1 MKLFISILIVTIFFN
16 EIYTNLEAGTYMIKL
31 KNISYCTKL
40 GKNSIKGFSIKLVPV
55 NQTHVMISFNST
67 VENDLNGWLRPH
79 IYIKGKGSKTWN
91 TVLDVSLEQCKFVE
105 EFAKNWVEEVFR
117 IAGKN
122 YSCIFG
128 KGDYMVKD
136 YLFDGENLPKVPVFP
151 YGDFR
156 VELSVYSNRSSFKV
170 LESCFLTEGE
180 IVPRYE
186 NRRKM
191 FG

>member
-1 MKLFISILIVTIFFN
+1 MLIYNSVLFYIIIFVINFSQQN
-16 EIYTNLEAGTYMIKL
+16 DSSSNSGKCE
-31 KNISYCTKL
+31 
-40 GKNSIKGFSIKLVPV
+40 KNSCSVGIKYEDVEDFKL
-55 NQTHVMISFNST
+55 NQ
-67 VENDLNGWLRPH
+67 LRPH